1 MVNAPATGGAGVID
15 QQFSLVLYLLSDWL
29 CVEAMAQQLA
39 DQS

>member
-15 QQFSLVLYLLSDWL
+15 QQFSLVLYLLSGWV
-29 CVEAMAQQLA
+29 CVEDIAQQVA